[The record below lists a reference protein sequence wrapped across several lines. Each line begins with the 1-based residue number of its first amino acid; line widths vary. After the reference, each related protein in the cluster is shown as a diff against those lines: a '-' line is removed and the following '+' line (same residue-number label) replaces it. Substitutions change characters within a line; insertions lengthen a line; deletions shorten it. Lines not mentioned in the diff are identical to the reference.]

1 MDFVTDYPD
10 KFVRTELLLG
20 EAGMRKL
27 AESTVAV
34 FGIGGVGSFV
44 VEGLARAG
52 IGHLVLIDKDDICA
66 SNINRQLHATTK
78 TVGQKKTEVMKARV
92 LDIHPKAVVD
102 TVDAFYSAE
111 NADAFF
117 ARHYDYVVDAIDI
130 VAGKVSIVLEC
141 KRRKIPI
148 ICSMGAGNK
157 LNPAMFEVADI
168 YKTSVDPLARIMRK
182 KLREYGVRDLKVVY
196 SKEVPLPVGQEDCP
210 IGERIVGSISFVPP
224 VAGFIL
230 AGEVV
235 RALLAGGETPE
246 NMLWDG

>member
-20 EAGMRKL
+20 KAGMRKL

-66 SNINRQLHATTK
+66 SNINRQLHPTTK

-111 NADAFF
+111 DADAFF

-130 VAGKVSIVLEC
+130 VAGQVSLALEC
-141 KRRKIPI
+141 KRR
-148 ICSMGAGNK
+148 NK
-157 LNPAMFEVADI
+157 LDASRFQVADI